1 MDYNGLVQGGIVGPV
16 ISRSVKAH
24 GLHETRPSKAI
35 KVTDPKALL
44 AEVEHAQL
52 RDTGC
57 LEKTIERLEAGSDHL
72 RLRANAWATGDIEAL
87 RRSEE
92 HTSELQ
98 SLMRISYAVFC
109 LQKKN

>member
-1 MDYNGLVQGGIVGPV
+1 MRPLFAAQELWEEAMDDNGLVQGGIVGPV
-16 ISRSVKAH
+16 ISRAVKAH

-44 AEVEHAQL
+44 AEVERAQL

-57 LEKTIERLEAGSDHL
+57 LEK
-72 RLRANAWATGDIEAL
+72 
-87 RRSEE
+87 RSEE

-109 LQKKN
+109 LTKNNKKTHMKLEQISDN